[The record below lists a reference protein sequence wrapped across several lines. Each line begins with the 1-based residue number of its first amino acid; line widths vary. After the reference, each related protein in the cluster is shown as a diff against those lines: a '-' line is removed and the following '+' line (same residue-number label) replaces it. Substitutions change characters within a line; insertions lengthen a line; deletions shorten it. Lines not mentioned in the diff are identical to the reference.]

1 MVDSLGN
8 NWFFLSVMWVLGTE
22 LVKVIRCA
30 GKCLISRANL
40 LTLSQLWSAFYFFNP
55 CHSLEL
61 MSSSTFP
68 HFVLLILSSRS
79 KSLLPDHPAGS
90 LSFSVV
96 CSIPCAALLSLE
108 WSLFFVT
115 LTFLIH
121 CALQRQFLVCHF
133 PGPPTLWSLFPLMTQ
148 VINCSSCQE
157 LLQLIP
163 LSHHVIAISFSNFY
177 TYNQFVTLYF

>member
-40 LTLSQLWSAFYFFNP
+40 LTLSLLWSAFYFFNP

-79 KSLLPDHPAGS
+79 KLLLPDHPAGS

-96 CSIPCAALLSLE
+96 CSIPCAALSVFGVESVLCYFDFPHSLCSAE
-108 WSLFFVT
+108 AVSSLPFSGST
-115 LTFLIH
+115 Y
-121 CALQRQFLVCHF
+121 
-133 PGPPTLWSLFPLMTQ
+133 SLKSFSSDDTSHQLFILPRTSAVNTTQ
-148 VINCSSCQE
+148 SSCYCH
-157 LLQLIP
+157 LI
-163 LSHHVIAISFSNFY
+163 F
-177 TYNQFVTLYF
+177 